1 MQAETESNVIFWD
14 RLTSLT
20 RESSNGESIKRGS
33 HELGRNVVR
42 IHRGAGKSFFL
53 TVYSNGMQQVLCANI
68 VQWASA
74 VSQDGLSITLWLI
87 DHSLGRNGY
96 KRKFQ
101 LSFFDELSASRFF
114 SSYSSAVPP
123 EATKGPDYH
132 HLRDSRGALRES
144 GKNEAENAGGEGA
157 NGRGVA
163 GQKNYKEGG
172 EDAVLEDH
180 HIYHHDYEEA
190 QENKKVEEDKKE
202 SKEKTEECSDDDD
215 DHLKSILE
223 MESNWGESQNL
234 FNPFYPQLE

>member
-132 HLRDSRGALRES
+132 DLRGRGVLGKS
-144 GKNEAENAGGEGA
+144 GKNGDDAGGKGA
-157 NGRGVA
+157 GCDNGIA
-163 GQKNYKEGG
+163 DQKKLHKEGG
-172 EDAVLEDH
+172 EDAPVDNVLCRHGYEGGKEED
-180 HIYHHDYEEA
+180 
-190 QENKKVEEDKKE
+190 KKVEEEAD
-202 SKEKTEECSDDDD
+202 SDMDNDS
-215 DHLKSILE
+215 HLKSTILE
-223 MESNWGESQNL
+223 MESNWGESQDL